1 MTTVLL
7 RSASPFQYCASTS
20 RRRGNTPEPVCQ
32 LLLFTLLSAKTS
44 LVYIPECP
52 CPQNFVVY
60 FRTPL
65 YFSLRIALFILQHLA
80 LLFLIL
86 AKHLNFLPRISRHSD
101 TLNSQLS
108 STVYFFSTLV
118 LSTYSYFPIFF
129 SLFFCLLLFSFS
141 LFSVASSR

>member
-108 STVYFFSTLV
+108 STVYFFYFGIKHILV
-118 LSTYSYFPIFF
+118 LSHIF
-129 SLFFCLLLFSFS
+129 LLVFCLLLFSFS